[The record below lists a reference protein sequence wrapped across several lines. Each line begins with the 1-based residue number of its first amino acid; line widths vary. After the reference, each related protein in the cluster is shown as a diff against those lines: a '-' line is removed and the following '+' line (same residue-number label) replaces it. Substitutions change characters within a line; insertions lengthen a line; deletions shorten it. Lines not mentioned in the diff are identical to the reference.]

1 MVKLIEAKQISIGK
15 KTSSISPV
23 ITAGGTY
30 SGTITL
36 PKSCALFSISC
47 STTCRVR
54 LYNNT
59 ASQSA
64 DSTRALGVS
73 ATSGT
78 GVIFEINDTFKIFNP
93 VPFPI
98 NAETPASTSYPITIT
113 NNGTTGVITVAI
125 TYIES
130 LEN

>member
-1 MVKLIEAKQISIGK
+1 MVKLIQAKQIEIVK
-15 KTSSISPV
+15 KTSSISQS
-23 ITAGGTY
+23 ITAGSTF

-64 DSTRALGVS
+64 DSTRALGTL

-78 GVIFEINDTFKIFNP
+78 GVIFEINKTFVIFNP

-113 NNGTTGVITVAI
+113 NNGATGTITITI
-125 TYIES
+125 TYIDS